1 MSLLATD
8 PAEMEAVAREAIASA
23 QTLGA
28 DHAVASVRATA
39 CIRVTARGG
48 AVETALR
55 DAQQSLTL
63 KLYRGGRMGV
73 ATTAALDRGAM
84 RRAAEEAFALAALMQ
99 EDADGL
105 PAALA
110 DMAVDTV
117 LPPLYAPAGRDP
129 GALRAMALAGDAAIR
144 GAVTPPGVTAE
155 TVAMGVSSSEGV
167 LALATSAGFCRT
179 QAYSN
184 QGAWAVAL
192 TRDAGGA
199 VNDHADS
206 YDRRFDVLDPV
217 EVLAARAVDRAARQ
231 LGARAVASHRGP
243 VLFEAPVATALMGE
257 LVGALS
263 GTPQHQG
270 RTFLPAALGKK
281 VAADHLDLAED
292 PFEPFGLNSGAFDS
306 EGVPGQ
312 RRAILHGGMVLGYFL
327 GTRSAHRLGMVSTG
341 NADGPWNL
349 RLTSR
354 APGGDFAAL
363 CRRLGRGL
371 VVTRLNG
378 GAADPVSGNWTYAVA
393 GLWVEDGV
401 PVHAVSDVT
410 VGGNLRDMLMAIDAV
425 GEDVHRSGAFR
436 TGSILIDGMQIGGA
450 A

>member
-1 MSLLATD
+1 MSLLGLDA
-8 PAEMEAVAREAIASA
+8 PAMEAIASEA
-23 QTLGA
+23 VATARSLGA
-28 DHAVASVRATA
+28 DLAVVSAHATA
-39 CIRVTARGG
+39 SIQVTAREG

-63 KLYRGGRMGV
+63 KVFRGSRMGM
-73 ATTAALDRGAM
+73 ATTAALEPSAV
-84 RRAAEEAFALAALMQ
+84 RRAAEEALALAALMQ

-105 PAALA
+105 PPALTE
-110 DMAVDTV
+110 MAVDTPS
-117 LPPLYAPAGRDP
+117 PPLSAPAGRDP

-144 GAVTPPGVTAE
+144 AAATPPGVTAE

-167 LALATSAGFCRT
+167 FALATSAGFCRAQT
-179 QAYSN
+179 YSN

-206 YDRRFDVLDPV
+206 YDRRFEALDPV
-217 EVLAARAVDRAARQ
+217 EMLAARAVARAARQ
-231 LGARAVASHRGP
+231 LGARAVPSHRGP
-243 VLFEAPVATALMGE
+243 VLFEARVATALLGE

-270 RTFLPAALGKK
+270 RTFLPGALWKM

-292 PFEPFGLNSGAFDS
+292 PFEPFGLRSGAFDS
-306 EGVPGQ
+306 EGVSGQ
-312 RRAILHGGMVLGYFL
+312 LRAILHGGMVLGYFL
-327 GTRSAHRLGMVSTG
+327 GTRSARRLGMVSTG

-393 GLWVEDGV
+393 GLWVEGGV

-410 VGGNLRDMLMAIDAV
+410 VGGNLRDMLMAVDAV